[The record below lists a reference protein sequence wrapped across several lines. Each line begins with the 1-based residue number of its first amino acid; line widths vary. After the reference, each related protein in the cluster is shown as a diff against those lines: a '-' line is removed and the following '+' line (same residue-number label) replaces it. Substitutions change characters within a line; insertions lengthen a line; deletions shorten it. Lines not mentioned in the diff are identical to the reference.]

1 MTPLPPPPLPR
12 SSKNYFLFFQ
22 HVFFVSESRWQHQIR
37 YVLLLWIFVLLFL
50 HCRHYYC
57 FYFKHSSM
65 DVLHKYILLNC
76 LWLVRK
82 RAAICVCV
90 YYVEA
95 GDNSIVVL
103 IDLLQNS
110 SKCRLLL
117 LFLLLSPTA
126 KKFNT
131 SNERWGRNCISDG
144 KLFAI
149 NIIPLQP
156 PYMPH
161 SRFHIETGT
170 LSWATGEMDKNIPT
184 ADKDAGVFFLSWRIF

>member
-1 MTPLPPPPLPR
+1 MTAPDKICFASLDIC
-12 SSKNYFLFFQ
+12 SSIP
-22 HVFFVSESRWQHQIR
+22 S
-37 YVLLLWIFVLLFL
+37 LLAATILLFL
-50 HCRHYYC
+50 LQTFFDGCLTQIY
-57 FYFKHSSM
+57 
-65 DVLHKYILLNC
+65 LTQLLMIGEEESC
-76 LWLVRK
+76 HM
-82 RAAICVCV
+82 CVCV

-103 IDLLQNS
+103 IDLQNS

-117 LFLLLSPTA
+117 LFLCFSLPQQ

-170 LSWATGEMDKNIPT
+170 LS
-184 ADKDAGVFFLSWRIF
+184 

>member
-1 MTPLPPPPLPR
+1 MFCFFG
-12 SSKNYFLFFQ
+12 YLFFYS
-22 HVFFVSESRWQHQIR
+22 FTAATTIVSTSNFLRWMSNTNISYSIAYDWWGR
-37 YVLLLWIFVLLFL
+37 EPY
-50 HCRHYYC
+50 
-57 FYFKHSSM
+57 
-65 DVLHKYILLNC
+65 
-76 LWLVRK
+76 
-82 RAAICVCV
+82 VCV

-95 GDNSIVVL
+95 GDNSMVVL
-103 IDLLQNS
+103 IDLQNS